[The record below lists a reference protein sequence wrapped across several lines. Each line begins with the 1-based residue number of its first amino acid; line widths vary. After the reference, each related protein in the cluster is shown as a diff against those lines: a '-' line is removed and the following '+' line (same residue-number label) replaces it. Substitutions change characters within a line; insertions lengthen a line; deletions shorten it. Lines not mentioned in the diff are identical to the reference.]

1 MWEYSAIIP
10 SDYRANMNTP
20 KRKLQNIIDKYVN
33 VKIQRGNK
41 IKAIHYVRGGG
52 SIQDD

>member
-1 MWEYSAIIP
+1 VFCP
-10 SDYRANMNTP
+10 NLGPNMNTP
-20 KRKLQNIIDKYVN
+20 IKENYRIDKYVN